1 MRYKHTQIGYVTGG
15 VSLAALP
22 LIYYASMAEDGE
34 LGVFGHS
41 MLGGF
46 GVLAVLFSSLTVK
59 VTDQELVFYFGPGFW
74 ERRFALDDIV
84 SVEAV
89 RTSPLYGWGIRYTPH
104 GWLYNVSGL
113 RAVEV
118 TVRGEEQLR
127 IGTDE
132 PEALKAALNR
142 GRRGRDGGEGISWK
156 TNRGRCAPS

>member
-1 MRYKHTQIGYVTGG
+1 MRYKHTQVGYVTGG

-22 LIYYASMAEDGE
+22 LIYYAFMAEDGE
-34 LGVFGHS
+34 LGAYAYTTLGAFG
-41 MLGGF
+41 G
-46 GVLAVLFSSLTVK
+46 LAALFSSLTVK

-84 SVEAV
+84 SAEVV

-132 PEALKAALNR
+132 PEALEQALEEVTAR
-142 GRRGRDGGEGISWK
+142 
-156 TNRGRCAPS
+156 